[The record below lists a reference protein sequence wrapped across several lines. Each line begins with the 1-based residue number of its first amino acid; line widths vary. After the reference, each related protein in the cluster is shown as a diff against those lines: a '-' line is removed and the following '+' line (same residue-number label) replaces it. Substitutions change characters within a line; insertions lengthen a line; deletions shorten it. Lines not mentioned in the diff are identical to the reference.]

1 MVLLFCGAML
11 ALYFILCNAR
21 TLTRLP
27 PGPISV
33 PIFGSIF
40 FLRYPLHC
48 CFASLGKI
56 YGPIIHLRGGVVD
69 YIVINSITI
78 AREVLITHDL
88 EFAYRPAS
96 KFGEYFSYGFKDIAL
111 APYGESWKNL
121 KQITSRHVM
130 SNTRL
135 DGVAWMYELE
145 MAKSIKAIHSSGDH
159 APVNLTDAVGKFIS
173 DAFCMILFGSTE
185 VRVLD
190 LVAQIG
196 KQAINVNIGN
206 LFPALD
212 FLDLHGVNKTMK
224 ETLMPELEQLL
235 TQVIG
240 AHKQNKTRIES
251 QGEEFV
257 SRDLTDVLL
266 SLESLP
272 DISIVALLTVS
283 DTTHF
288 SVWNLL
294 FAQDILVAGVDTI
307 KWTAVWAMAEVLRNS
322 RVMENAQEEVKNTI
336 VKSQL
341 VKHSELVNLPYI
353 EAIFKEVLRLH
364 PVGALGVPHHNP
376 SKATLAGYDIPKHCT
391 VLINIWAIG
400 HDPRHWDEP
409 EVFRPERFLGD
420 QAKSNQE
427 LMMPFSAGRRT
438 CPGIPIASR
447 VVPFVV
453 ASLLH
458 AFDWK
463 SEGEIDLSERSSG
476 TLSCMPASEL
486 VAFASARLETSVYA
500 C

>member
-1 MVLLFCGAML
+1 MQA
-11 ALYFILCNAR
+11 
-21 TLTRLP
+21 
-27 PGPISV
+27 
-33 PIFGSIF
+33 F
-40 FLRYPLHC
+40 FQRI
-48 CFASLGKI
+48 K
-56 YGPIIHLRGGVVD
+56 
-69 YIVINSITI
+69 
-78 AREVLITHDL
+78 
-88 EFAYRPAS
+88 
-96 KFGEYFSYGFKDIAL
+96 IAL
-111 APYGESWKNL
+111 RWNRRESWKNL
-121 KQITSRHVM
+121 KQITSRHLTN
-130 SNTRL
+130 NTRL
-135 DGVAWMYELE
+135 DGVAGIDELE
-145 MAKSIKAIHSSGDH
+145 IALAI
-159 APVNLTDAVGKFIS
+159 NLTDAVGKFIS

-190 LVAQIG
+190 LVAQIE

-235 TQVIG
+235 IQVIG
-240 AHKQNKTRIES
+240 AHKQNKARIES
-251 QGEEFV
+251 QGQEFV

-266 SLESLP
+266 SLESLR

-322 RVMENAQEEVKNTI
+322 RVMEKAQEAVKNTI
-336 VKSQL
+336 GKSQL
-341 VKHSELVNLPYI
+341 VKHSDLVNLPYI
-353 EAIFKEVLRLH
+353 EAIFKEVLRVH

-400 HDPRHWDEP
+400 HDPRHWEKP
-409 EVFRPERFLGD
+409 EVFRLERFLGD
-420 QAKSNQE
+420 RAKSNQE
-427 LMMPFSAGRRT
+427 LMIPFSAGRRT
-438 CPGIPIASR
+438 CPGMPIASR

-476 TLSCMPASEL
+476 TLSCMPASNL
-486 VAFASARLETSVYA
+486 VAFASEFYWSHSQALTEKEVATAVTPLALGEVLELKSKGVAAFDGRRGFNTWSEKMMRMLQMEELWEIVSPPTIAVDAHTRRAPATLGASTSVEGEVVDEEA
-500 C
+500 IRASVAAARQ

>member
-1 MVLLFCGAML
+1 MVLLFCGVML

-40 FLRYPLHC
+40 SLRYPLHR

-78 AREVLITHDL
+78 AREALITRDL

-96 KFGEYFSYGFKDIAL
+96 NFGEYFSYGFKDIAL

-121 KQITSRHVM
+121 KQITSRHLTN
-130 SNTRL
+130 NTRL
-135 DGVAWMYELE
+135 DGVAGIDELE
-145 MAKSIKAIHSSGDH
+145 IALAI
-159 APVNLTDAVGKFIS
+159 NLTDAIGKFIS

-185 VRVLD
+185 ERVLD
-190 LVAQIG
+190 LVAQIE
-196 KQAINVNIGN
+196 KQTLNVNIGN

-212 FLDLHGVNKTMK
+212 FLDLHGVNKRMK

-240 AHKQNKTRIES
+240 AHKQNKARIES
-251 QGEEFV
+251 QGQEFV

-266 SLESLP
+266 SLESLQ

-288 SVWNLL
+288 SLWNLL

-322 RVMENAQEEVKNTI
+322 RVMEKAQEAVKNTI
-336 VKSQL
+336 GKSQL
-341 VKHSELVNLPYI
+341 VKHSDLVNLPYI
-353 EAIFKEVLRLH
+353 EAIFKEVLRVH

-400 HDPRHWDEP
+400 HDPRHWEKP
-409 EVFRPERFLGD
+409 EVFRLERFLGD
-420 QAKSNQE
+420 RAKSNQE
-427 LMMPFSAGRRT
+427 LMIPFSAGRRT
-438 CPGIPIASR
+438 CPGMPIASR

-476 TLSCMPASEL
+476 TLSCMPASNL
-486 VAFASARLETSVYA
+486 VAFATARLETSVYT
-500 C
+500 

>member
-27 PGPISV
+27 PGPISL
-33 PIFGSIF
+33 PIVGSIF
-40 FLRYPLHC
+40 FLRYPLHRF
-48 CFASLGKI
+48 FASLGKI

-69 YIVINSITI
+69 YIVINSIAI
-78 AREVLITHDL
+78 AREALITRDL
-88 EFAYRPAS
+88 EFAYRPAT
-96 KFGEYFSYGFKDIAL
+96 KFGEYFSYGLKDIAL

-121 KQITSRHVM
+121 KQITSRHLM

-135 DGVAWMYELE
+135 DGVAGIYELE
-145 MAKSIKAIHSSGDH
+145 MAKSIKAVHSSGDH

-173 DAFCMILFGSTE
+173 DAFCMILFGSKE
-185 VRVLD
+185 ERVLD
-190 LVAQIG
+190 LVAQIE
-196 KQAINVNIGN
+196 KQTLNVNIGN

-240 AHKQNKTRIES
+240 AHKQNKARIES
-251 QGEEFV
+251 QGQEF
-257 SRDLTDVLL
+257 
-266 SLESLP
+266 
-272 DISIVALLTVS
+272 
-283 DTTHF
+283 
-288 SVWNLL
+288 
-294 FAQDILVAGVDTI
+294 DILVAGVDTI

-322 RVMENAQEEVKNTI
+322 RVMEKAQEEVKNTI
-336 VKSQL
+336 GKSQL
-341 VKHSELVNLPYI
+341 VKHSDLVNLPYI
-353 EAIFKEVLRLH
+353 EAIFKEVLRVH

-438 CPGIPIASR
+438 CPGMPIASR
-447 VVPFVV
+447 MVPFVV